1 MPLQQADFRGVAGH
15 DGWLGRDWVRF
26 AAAGQS
32 GTRHYHECQQ
42 NAYERRLC
50 QRVMRQR
57 KSTLGPCPNFGE
69 YLISPENL
77 KVLRNFSIP
86 SAKSEW
92 FSGTFRFPP
101 QNLKVLRNF
110 SLSSGRSESSPELFA
125 FLRKI

>member
-77 KVLRNFSIP
+77 KVF
-86 SAKSEW
+86 
-92 FSGTFRFPP
+92 
-101 QNLKVLRNF
+101 RNF
-110 SLSSGRSESSPELFA
+110 SLPSGKSESSPELFA
-125 FLRKI
+125 FLRKID